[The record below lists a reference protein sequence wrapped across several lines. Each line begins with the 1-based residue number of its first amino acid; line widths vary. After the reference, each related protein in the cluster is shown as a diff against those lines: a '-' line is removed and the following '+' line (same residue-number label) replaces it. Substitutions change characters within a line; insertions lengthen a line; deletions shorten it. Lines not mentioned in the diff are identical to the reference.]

1 MADNNDSTS
10 PRDGY
15 VPFKGDQWK
24 EVQDVKRPSANVMPG
39 GTMHTAGG
47 EKVDRVNVVEA
58 AKLIKLED
66 WSSFATRPCVK
77 DSLLT
82 GIGSGFA
89 LGGVRAVMSAP
100 VFTVCNW
107 AVGTFCFASFSMYQY
122 CTYQRNAEREGM
134 KRAMEIMDR
143 KAIERKQKEARMER
157 ARELR
162 RQKKEFE
169 DQEMFAKLR
178 TEKEGSSSGKPW
190 WKVW

>member
-1 MADNNDSTS
+1 MADNNQSTS
-10 PRDGY
+10 PQDGY
-15 VPFKGDQWK
+15 VPFKGEQWK
-24 EVQDVKRPSANVMPG
+24 DAQGTKKPSANVMPG

-47 EKVDRVNVVEA
+47 EKVDKVDVVEA
-58 AKLIKLED
+58 AKAIKWED
-66 WSSFATRPCVK
+66 WATFPTRPCVK
-77 DSLLT
+77 DSLMT

-162 RQKKEFE
+162 RQKKEQE
-169 DQEMFAKLR
+169 DQELFGKLR
-178 TEKEGSSSGKPW
+178 EKESSQGGKPW